1 MGKLNIITGI
11 YVAEQWNSPINGKV
25 SVVKSI
31 AFGTYIQ
38 AGNLTQSGGVV
49 YEIWKKALRKIYK
62 SQITN
67 HHSLILGL
75 GGGSVAKIIDKLWP
89 EAKITGVD
97 IDPIMVE
104 LGKKYLGLDKIKLD
118 VVIDDAEKY
127 LIHNTKYKIHA
138 FDLIC
143 VDLYVGDESPK
154 KFESDAFLKLI
165 HRLLSVDGV
174 VVFNRLY
181 YGEKRKQ
188 TMLFGEKAKKCF
200 SKVEYFFPEANL
212 MLICTL

>member
-1 MGKLNIITGI
+1 M
-11 YVAEQWNSPINGKV
+11 
-25 SVVKSI
+25 
-31 AFGTYIQ
+31 
-38 AGNLTQSGGVV
+38 
-49 YEIWKKALRKIYK
+49 
-62 SQITN
+62 
-67 HHSLILGL
+67 
-75 GGGSVAKIIDKLWP
+75 
-89 EAKITGVD
+89 
-97 IDPIMVE
+97 
-104 LGKKYLGLDKIKLD
+104 GLDKIKLD
-118 VVIDDAEKY
+118 VVIDDAYKFAEKQS
-127 LIHNTKYKIHA
+127 KSKIQY
-138 FDLIC
+138 DLIC